1 MACQQQQ
8 QQQLT
13 LHQQPKGS
21 KKQQCRITFA
31 TISSLQP
38 RPDAS
43 DVRQAQQALASTVM
57 AGLQLAGLQ
66 QQQSGNHQQHKNHH
80 QQQQQ
85 QHAPLARLHL
95 PLPGLAS
102 GTSSSSGQQ
111 DNPHQEA
118 ARRFPFVGRE
128 QHSSSSSKPPPD
140 RNKLRTR
147 GSDENPAS
155 APGMVCLETDAGGRQ
170 RVYNIRRGVDKHN
183 GSDWEGFD
191 MVEDPQT
198 YQGRV
203 LALVRSYLL
212 PQGFPDSVAPQY
224 ATYMGWRGV
233 QYFFGGAMSVFT
245 TKCLLS
251 SLGVAGRHSGEA
263 AAAINWV
270 LKDGAGRLGRFL
282 FARWGR
288 ELDCELKQFRLA
300 GDLLMEA
307 GAALELSTIMAPH
320 AFLPLACSANL
331 AKNLAAVAASSTRA
345 PIYRTFALQNNLAD
359 ITAKGESVANLA
371 DILGTLAGILLSK
384 GKLPMVPTFAVLSC
398 GYLLASRK
406 EVDSVELPYLNRA
419 RLAYTATKFLGSGT
433 VPGVKEANK
442 NEPLLPWGRYHQ
454 GRVVLGSRVEAACA
468 TPGDLHHAA
477 GLYKH
482 EKYILCFRSD
492 TKKVHIL
499 LRQGAQPTDC
509 LKAAFSAHVLLHML
523 DEEQIQAAPA
533 SIISSSPAADAG
545 SLVAASSSASS
556 SSSTAA
562 LAAAAD
568 SSNSGR
574 KGLRRLFGGRNQQP
588 SGQAE
593 AAAAAAAA
601 AAPLTG
607 ADLVHATWKKLAIVL
622 PWNSDPGSEY
632 YHRLLERSK
641 CAVDSLYSDF
651 SRQADRQG
659 WKLGQTM
666 LNPKEAR
673 LLKLQLSV

>member
-1 MACQQQQ
+1 
-8 QQQLT
+8 
-13 LHQQPKGS
+13 
-21 KKQQCRITFA
+21 
-31 TISSLQP
+31 
-38 RPDAS
+38 
-43 DVRQAQQALASTVM
+43 
-57 AGLQLAGLQ
+57 
-66 QQQSGNHQQHKNHH
+66 
-80 QQQQQ
+80 
-85 QHAPLARLHL
+85 
-95 PLPGLAS
+95 
-102 GTSSSSGQQ
+102 
-111 DNPHQEA
+111 
-118 ARRFPFVGRE
+118 
-128 QHSSSSSKPPPD
+128 
-140 RNKLRTR
+140 
-147 GSDENPAS
+147 
-155 APGMVCLETDAGGRQ
+155 MVCLETDAGGRQ
-170 RVYNIRRGVDKHN
+170 RVYNIRRGVDK
-183 GSDWEGFD
+183 GSGRPWEGFD

-198 YQGRV
+198 HQGRM

-307 GAALELSTIMAPH
+307 GAALELSTILAPH

-384 GKLPMVPTFAVLSC
+384 GKLPMVPTFVVLSC

-419 RLAYTATKFLGSGT
+419 RLAYTATKFLGSGV

-442 NEPLLPWGRYHQ
+442 GEPLLPWGRYHQ

-468 TPGDLHHAA
+468 TPADLHHAA

-482 EKYILCFRSD
+482 EKFVLCFRAD

-523 DEEQIQAAPA
+523 DEEHTEAPA
-533 SIISSSPAADAG
+533 AGSSSTAGAGSYALPSSSTISSS
-545 SLVAASSSASS
+545 S
-556 SSSTAA
+556 AA
-562 LAAAAD
+562 LAAATDSSKASS
-568 SSNSGR
+568 SSNSSSSSER
-574 KGLRRLFGGRNQQP
+574 KGLRRLFGGRSSKQP
-588 SGQAE
+588 SKQEE

-601 AAPLTG
+601 AAPLQG
-607 ADLVHATWKKLAIVL
+607 AALVRETWKKLAIAL

-632 YHRLLERSK
+632 YRKLLERSK

-659 WKLGQTM
+659 WKLSQTM